1 MRGQVAGGRGVAVA
15 QAARRV
21 DPTVEAAGRA
31 RAERTPNMPDMIVTL
46 DVLRLSGWLNAVAD
60 CRVQSEAY
68 HESDMEGQETGA
80 EGVGAAA

>member
-1 MRGQVAGGRGVAVA
+1 M
-15 QAARRV
+15 
-21 DPTVEAAGRA
+21 
-31 RAERTPNMPDMIVTL
+31 TL
-46 DVLRLSGWLNAVAD
+46 DVLRLSGWLNADAN